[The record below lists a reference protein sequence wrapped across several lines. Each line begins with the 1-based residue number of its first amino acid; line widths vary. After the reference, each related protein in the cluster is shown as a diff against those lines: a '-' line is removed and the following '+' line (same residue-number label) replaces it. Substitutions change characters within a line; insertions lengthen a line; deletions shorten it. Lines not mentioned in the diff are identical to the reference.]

1 MGQWKAVCEKEGRSV
16 DGNLLRGIQWTRI
29 SSEKECMGVFGAP
42 VCSVKRSSLAV
53 KQQCT

>member
-16 DGNLLRGIQWTRI
+16 DGNLLRVIQWTRI
-29 SSEKECMGVFGAP
+29 SSEKECVGVLGAP
-42 VCSVKRSSLAV
+42 VCSVKWSSLAV